1 MAEQDQHA
9 ARREALERV
18 VERVCSWQETATEGT
33 VHDEL
38 DRGLAEAGVTLTP
51 EQRDDVAAR
60 IADGERVDLD
70 RIATDAE
77 GGGPG

>member
-1 MAEQDQHA
+1 MADTDQHD

-18 VERVCSWQETATEGT
+18 VERVTAWQESATEGT

-38 DRGLAEAGVTLTP
+38 DRGLAEAGVTLTQA
-51 EQRDDVAAR
+51 QRDDVAER
-60 IADGERVDLD
+60 ISAGREVDVDTLS
-70 RIATDAE
+70 ADAE